1 MSPPSNPPLRLVFRY
16 LRRQKWLLSHAVF
29 WRGVYE
35 LAPMQ
40 IPVLTGVVVDILTS
54 GEASLLG
61 HAVLPGHPERALV
74 LAVGGLGLLALFHG
88 VSSYLRTTTT
98 ARLSRSFVSDMR
110 ISILSTINSMSL
122 DGHRGFGSAELLQ
135 RSLID
140 TRRLRIFLQRV
151 FIEMLLKMVRAGYP
165 IVMLLILDWRL
176 AMAALSI
183 LPAQILGTRS
193 LQKRLLEA
201 TLDRRSSETHLI
213 EAVKE
218 NLDGIETIQ
227 SLNAGDQMVSK
238 TVDRSNELEL
248 NELAADRITAS
259 LSGLVWL
266 TTGLGLALTWSSLR
280 PGHGRRRAT
289 R

>member
-1 MSPPSNPPLRLVFRY
+1 
-16 LRRQKWLLSHAVF
+16 
-29 WRGVYE
+29 
-35 LAPMQ
+35 
-40 IPVLTGVVVDILTS
+40 
-54 GEASLLG
+54 
-61 HAVLPGHPERALV
+61 
-74 LAVGGLGLLALFHG
+74 
-88 VSSYLRTTTT
+88 
-98 ARLSRSFVSDMR
+98 MR
-110 ISILSTINSMSL
+110 ILK
-122 DGHRGFGSAELLQ
+122 HAELLQ